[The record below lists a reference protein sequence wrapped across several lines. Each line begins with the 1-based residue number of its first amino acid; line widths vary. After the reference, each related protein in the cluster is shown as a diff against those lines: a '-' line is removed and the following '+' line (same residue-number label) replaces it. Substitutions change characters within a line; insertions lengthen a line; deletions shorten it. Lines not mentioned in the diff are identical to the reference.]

1 MMANEHGDALAH
13 ELPEERALMLEVD
26 TIGESVEP
34 KESRPTEARDRERWE
49 ALDPVRLYLRQAARS
64 QLLERDEEL
73 AIARRIDDAR
83 CERIVAVLGSPH
95 GLRWVLRLPAAER
108 DGSVNL
114 LDVLTEGGEGEEEE
128 DAAQARR
135 RLLRRIARVR
145 GLVRR
150 GAARHR
156 RTNVPDPLAHAL
168 LALRIA
174 ERHIDRLAAE
184 LEGFAETMAC
194 QRRLPGGAGAVRALE
209 RQSGLTQPALVRL
222 LAHIREADQ
231 RARVA
236 KQELVEANLR
246 LVVWVARRYAH
257 LGLQLLDLV
266 QEGNIGLMRAVGKF
280 DWRRGH
286 RFSTYATWWV
296 RQAITRALADQ
307 ARTIRVPVYVT
318 EILGNVTQ
326 LARHLGQQL
335 GRDPSP
341 EEVAARAGLP
351 VSEVQWLLGI
361 GHEPVSLDEPIGDD
375 DSWTVADALED
386 DRSPGPAEMAAR
398 DSVRRGLLRAL
409 GSLTPREAT
418 VLRLRFGIGERRDHT
433 LEEVGAH
440 FAITRERIRQIEA
453 EALRKL
459 RHHSRAHLLRGLED

>member
-1 MMANEHGDALAH
+1 MADEHADALAH
-13 ELPEERALMLEVD
+13 ELPEEPELMLDVD
-26 TIGESVEP
+26 SVDEQIEP
-34 KESRPTEARDRERWE
+34 SEQSTETSARERWE
-49 ALDPVRLYLRQAARS
+49 AFDPVRFYLRRAACSR
-64 QLLERDEEL
+64 LLERDEEL

-83 CERIVAVLGSPH
+83 CERTVAVLGSPL
-95 GLRWVLRLPAAER
+95 GLRWLLRLPAAER
-108 DGSVNL
+108 DGSLNL
-114 LDVLTEGGEGEEEE
+114 LDVLAERAEGEEEE
-128 DAAQARR
+128 DAAEARR
-135 RLLRRIARVR
+135 RFLRRIARVR

-150 GAARHR
+150 GAGRNR
-156 RTNVPDPLAHAL
+156 RANVRDPLAEAL

-174 ERHIDRLAAE
+174 ESHVDRLAAE
-184 LEGFAETMAC
+184 LEELAVTMAS
-194 QRRLPGGAGAVRALE
+194 QRGLTGGAGAVRALE
-209 RQSGLTQPALVRL
+209 RQSGLTQAALDRL
-222 LAHIREADQ
+222 LAHIRDADG
-231 RARVA
+231 RGRIAR
-236 KQELVEANLR
+236 QELVEANLR
-246 LVVWVARRYAH
+246 LVIWVARRYAH

-266 QEGNIGLMRAVGKF
+266 QEGNIGLMRAVSKF

-335 GRDPSP
+335 GRDPTP
-341 EEVAARAGLP
+341 EEVAERASLP
-351 VSEVQWLLGI
+351 ASEVQWLLGI

-375 DSWTVADALED
+375 DSRTISDALED
-386 DRSPGPAEMAAR
+386 ERTPGPAEMAAQ
-398 DSVRRGLLRAL
+398 DSVRRALLRAL
-409 GSLTPREAT
+409 GSLTPREAK

-433 LEEVGAH
+433 LEEVGVH

-459 RHHSRAHLLRGLED
+459 RHRSRAHLLRGLED

>member
-1 MMANEHGDALAH
+1 MAEDHGDALALA
-13 ELPEERALMLEVD
+13 LPEERELMLEV
-26 TIGESVEP
+26 ESIDAAPELMVTPASAGSE
-34 KESRPTEARDRERWE
+34 RDRLEQC
-49 ALDPVRLYLRQAARS
+49 DPVRLYLRQAARS
-64 QLLERDEEL
+64 RLLDRDEEV

-83 CERIVAVLGSPH
+83 CQRSVAVLASPL
-95 GLRWVLRLPAAER
+95 GLRWVLSLPPAER
-108 DGSVNL
+108 DGDVKL
-114 LDVLTEGGEGEEEE
+114 CDVLAEGTDSEEVEDPEE
-128 DAAQARR
+128 ARR
-135 RLLRRIARVR
+135 RLLRRVARVR

-150 GAARHR
+150 GAARR
-156 RTNVPDPLAHAL
+156 RRATTTDPLARAL

-174 ERHIDRLAAE
+174 EPQIDRLAGE
-184 LEGFAETMAC
+184 LEHLADTMREKRDCAGVHVSE
-194 QRRLPGGAGAVRALE
+194 RHGGLSQVTLE
-209 RQSGLTQPALVRL
+209 RL
-222 LAHIREADQ
+222 LAYVRDAD
-231 RARVA
+231 RRCTAA

-280 DWRRGH
+280 DWQRGH

-326 LARHLGQQL
+326 LARQLGQQL
-335 GRDPSP
+335 GRDATP

-351 VSEVQWLLGI
+351 VPEVQWLLGI
-361 GHEPVSLDEPIGDD
+361 GHEPMSLDEPIGDD
-375 DSWTVADALED
+375 DTRTLGESLED
-386 DRSPGPAEMAAR
+386 ERTPGPAEIATK
-398 DSVRRGLLRAL
+398 DSVRRALLRAL
-409 GSLTPREAT
+409 GSLTTREAK
-418 VLRLRFGIGERRDHT
+418 VLRLRFGIDERRDHT

-440 FAITRERIRQIEA
+440 FAVTRERIRQIEA

-459 RHHSRAHLLRGLED
+459 RHRSRAHLLQGLED

>member
-1 MMANEHGDALAH
+1 MAEDHGDALALA
-13 ELPEERALMLEVD
+13 LPEERELMLEV
-26 TIGESVEP
+26 ESIDVARELIATP
-34 KESRPTEARDRERWE
+34 ASAGSERDRLEQF
-49 ALDPVRLYLRQAARS
+49 DPVRLYLRQAARS
-64 QLLERDEEL
+64 RLLDRDEEI

-83 CERIVAVLGSPH
+83 CQRSVAVLASPL
-95 GLRWVLRLPAAER
+95 GLRWVLSLPPAER
-108 DGSVNL
+108 DGDVKL
-114 LDVLTEGGEGEEEE
+114 CDVLAEGTDSEEVE
-128 DAAQARR
+128 DPEKARR

-150 GAARHR
+150 GAARR
-156 RTNVPDPLAHAL
+156 RQATTTDPLARAL

-174 ERHIDRLAAE
+174 EPQIDRLAGE
-184 LEGFAETMAC
+184 LEHLAEMMREKRDGATVHVSE
-194 QRRLPGGAGAVRALE
+194 RHGGLSQVTLE
-209 RQSGLTQPALVRL
+209 RLLVYVRD
-222 LAHIREADQ
+222 ADRRC
-231 RARVA
+231 RAA

-266 QEGNIGLMRAVGKF
+266 QEGNIGLMRAVNKF
-280 DWRRGH
+280 DWQRGH

-335 GRDPSP
+335 GRDPTP
-341 EEVAARAGLP
+341 EEVAERAGLP
-351 VSEVQWLLGI
+351 ASEVQWLLGI

-375 DSWTVADALED
+375 DSRTIADALED
-386 DRSPGPAEMAAR
+386 ERTPGPAEMAAK
-398 DSVRRGLLRAL
+398 DSVRRALLRAL
-409 GSLTPREAT
+409 GSLTPREAK
-418 VLRLRFGIGERRDHT
+418 VLRLRFGIGERRDYT
-433 LEEVGAH
+433 LEEVGVH

-459 RHHSRAHLLRGLED
+459 RHRSRAHLLRGLED

>member
-1 MMANEHGDALAH
+1 
-13 ELPEERALMLEVD
+13 MLEVEAID
-26 TIGESVEP
+26 QTDELSESPAPDGPAAERGEP
-34 KESRPTEARDRERWE
+34 
-49 ALDPVRLYLRQAARS
+49 DPVRLYLRQAARS
-64 QLLERDEEL
+64 RLLERDEEV

-83 CERIVAVLGSPH
+83 CERVVAVLGSPL

-108 DGSVNL
+108 DGSLDL
-114 LDVLTEGGEGEEEE
+114 LDVLVDRAEGEEPE
-128 DAAQARR
+128 DAAEARR

-145 GLVRR
+145 ALVRR
-150 GAARHR
+150 GAARR
-156 RTNVPDPLAHAL
+156 RRPSVRDPLSRAL

-174 ERHIDRLAAE
+174 EPHIDRLAAE
-184 LEGFAETMAC
+184 LEQLAETMV
-194 QRRLPGGAGAVRALE
+194 RLRGPAGGAAAVRLLE
-209 RQSGLTQPALVRL
+209 RQSGLSQAALGRL
-222 LAHIREADQ
+222 LAHIHDADQ
-231 RARVA
+231 RARA
-236 KQELVEANLR
+236 ATRELVEANLR

-335 GRDPSP
+335 GRDATP
-341 EEVAARAGLP
+341 EEIAERAGMP
-351 VSEVQWLLGI
+351 PSEVQWLLGI
-361 GHEPVSLDEPIGDD
+361 GHEPMSLDEPFDDD
-375 DSWTVADALED
+375 DSRTVVDSLED
-386 DRSPGPAEMAAR
+386 ESTPGPAEMATR
-398 DSVRRGLLRAL
+398 DSVRRALLRAL
-409 GSLTPREAT
+409 GSLTVREAR
-418 VLRLRFGIGERRDHT
+418 VLRLRFGIGERRDYT

-440 FAITRERIRQIEA
+440 FAVTRERIRQIEG

-459 RHHSRAHLLRGLED
+459 RHRSRAHLLRGLED

>member
-1 MMANEHGDALAH
+1 MNAIAEEHGDALARA
-13 ELPEERALMLEVD
+13 LPEERELMLDV
-26 TIGESVEP
+26 ESMNAAPELI
-34 KESRPTEARDRERWE
+34 EAPAIAGSERDRLEQ
-49 ALDPVRLYLRQAARS
+49 LDPVRLYLRQAARS
-64 QLLERDEEL
+64 RLLDRDEEI

-83 CERIVAVLGSPH
+83 CQRAVALLASPL
-95 GLRWVLRLPAAER
+95 GLRWVLSLPGAER
-108 DGSVNL
+108 DGDLKL
-114 LDVLTEGGEGEEEE
+114 LDVLAEGTDSEELEDPEE
-128 DAAQARR
+128 ARR

-150 GAARHR
+150 GAARR
-156 RTNVPDPLAHAL
+156 RQATTTDPLGRAL

-174 ERHIDRLAAE
+174 EPQVDRLAGE
-184 LEGFAETMAC
+184 LERLAETM
-194 QRRLPGGAGAVRALE
+194 RDGTGGQVAERHRGLSQVALE
-209 RQSGLTQPALVRL
+209 RL
-222 LAHIREADQ
+222 LAYVRDAGWRYQ
-231 RARVA
+231 SA
-236 KQELVEANLR
+236 KQELVQANLR
-246 LVVWVARRYAH
+246 LVVWVARRYSH

-326 LARHLGQQL
+326 LARQLGQQL
-335 GRDPSP
+335 GRDATP

-351 VSEVQWLLGI
+351 MSEVQWLLSI
-361 GHEPVSLDEPIGDD
+361 GHEPVSLDEPIGDGV
-375 DSWTVADALED
+375 SRTLGESLED
-386 DRSPGPAEMAAR
+386 DHAPGPAEVATK
-398 DSVRRGLLRAL
+398 DSVRRALLRAL
-409 GSLTPREAT
+409 GSLTTREAM

-440 FAITRERIRQIEA
+440 FAVTRERIRQIEC

-459 RHHSRAHLLRGLED
+459 RHRSRAHLLEGLED

>member
-1 MMANEHGDALAH
+1 MAEDHGDALALAH
-13 ELPEERALMLEVD
+13 ALPDEGELILEV
-26 TIGESVEP
+26 ESIDAAPELIEIP
-34 KESRPTEARDRERWE
+34 ASAGLARDRREQF
-49 ALDPVRLYLRQAARS
+49 DPVRLYLRQAARS
-64 QLLERDEEL
+64 QLLDRDEEI

-83 CERIVAVLGSPH
+83 CQRAVAVLASPL
-95 GLRWVLRLPAAER
+95 GLRWVLTLPAAER
-108 DGSVNL
+108 DGDVKL
-114 LDVLTEGGEGEEEE
+114 CDVLADGTDGEEIEDPEE
-128 DAAQARR
+128 ARR

-150 GAARHR
+150 GAARR
-156 RTNVPDPLAHAL
+156 RQATTTDPLARAL

-174 ERHIDRLAAE
+174 EPQIDRLAAE
-184 LEGFAETMAC
+184 LEHLAATMREKRDC
-194 QRRLPGGAGAVRALE
+194 PGVHLSERHGGLSQVTLE
-209 RQSGLTQPALVRL
+209 RL
-222 LAHIREADQ
+222 LAYVRDADQ
-231 RARVA
+231 RCRAA

-280 DWRRGH
+280 DWQRGH

-326 LARHLGQQL
+326 LARQLGQQL
-335 GRDPSP
+335 GRDATP

-351 VSEVQWLLGI
+351 LPEVQWLLSI
-361 GHEPVSLDEPIGDD
+361 GHEPVSLDEPVGDD
-375 DSWTVADALED
+375 DTRTLGDSLED
-386 DRSPGPAEMAAR
+386 ERSPGPAEIATK
-398 DSVRRGLLRAL
+398 DSVRRALLRAL
-409 GSLTPREAT
+409 GSLTTREAK
-418 VLRLRFGIGERRDHT
+418 VLRLRFGIDERRDHT

-440 FAITRERIRQIEA
+440 FAVTRERIRQIEA

-459 RHHSRAHLLRGLED
+459 RHRSRAHLLQGLED

>member
-1 MMANEHGDALAH
+1 MAEDHGDALALA
-13 ELPEERALMLEVD
+13 LPEERELMLEV
-26 TIGESVEP
+26 EP
-34 KESRPTEARDRERWE
+34 IDAAPELIETPASADSERDRLEQF
-49 ALDPVRLYLRQAARS
+49 DSVRLYLRQAARS
-64 QLLERDEEL
+64 RLLDRDEEI
-73 AIARRIDDAR
+73 AIARRIANAR
-83 CERIVAVLGSPH
+83 CQRSVAVLASPL
-95 GLRWVLRLPAAER
+95 GLRWVLSLPAAER
-108 DGSVNL
+108 DGEVKL
-114 LDVLTEGGEGEEEE
+114 CDVLAEGTDSEEIEDPEE
-128 DAAQARR
+128 ARR

-150 GAARHR
+150 GAARR
-156 RTNVPDPLAHAL
+156 RRATTTDPLARAL

-174 ERHIDRLAAE
+174 EPQIDRLAGE
-184 LEGFAETMAC
+184 LEHLAVTMREKPDC
-194 QRRLPGGAGAVRALE
+194 AGAHVIERHGGLSQVTLE
-209 RQSGLTQPALVRL
+209 RL
-222 LAHIREADQ
+222 LAYVRDADRRC
-231 RARVA
+231 RAA

-280 DWRRGH
+280 DWQRGH

-326 LARHLGQQL
+326 LARQLGQQF
-335 GRDPSP
+335 GRDATP

-351 VSEVQWLLGI
+351 VPEVQWLLGI

-375 DSWTVADALED
+375 DTHTLGNSLED
-386 DRSPGPAEMAAR
+386 EHSPGPAEIATK
-398 DSVRRGLLRAL
+398 DSVRRALLRAL
-409 GSLTPREAT
+409 GSLTTREAK
-418 VLRLRFGIGERRDHT
+418 VLRLRFGIDERRDHT
-433 LEEVGAH
+433 LEEVGAYL
-440 FAITRERIRQIEA
+440 AVTRERIRQIEA

-459 RHHSRAHLLRGLED
+459 RHRSRAHLLEGLDD

>member
-1 MMANEHGDALAH
+1 MLDVESMDAAP
-13 ELPEERALMLEVD
+13 EL
-26 TIGESVEP
+26 I
-34 KESRPTEARDRERWE
+34 EAPAIAGSERDRLEQ
-49 ALDPVRLYLRQAARS
+49 LDPVRLYLRQAARS
-64 QLLERDEEL
+64 RLLDRDEEI

-83 CERIVAVLGSPH
+83 CQRAVALLASPL
-95 GLRWVLRLPAAER
+95 GLRWVLSLPGAER
-108 DGSVNL
+108 DGDLKL
-114 LDVLTEGGEGEEEE
+114 LDVLAEGTDSEELEDPEE
-128 DAAQARR
+128 ARR

-150 GAARHR
+150 GAARR
-156 RTNVPDPLAHAL
+156 RQATTTDPLGRAL

-174 ERHIDRLAAE
+174 EPQIDRLAGE
-184 LEGFAETMAC
+184 LERLAETM
-194 QRRLPGGAGAVRALE
+194 REGREGTGGQVAERHRGLSQVALE
-209 RQSGLTQPALVRL
+209 RL
-222 LAHIREADQ
+222 LAYVRDADRRCQ
-231 RARVA
+231 SA
-236 KQELVEANLR
+236 KQELVQANLR
-246 LVVWVARRYAH
+246 LVVWVARRYSH

-326 LARHLGQQL
+326 LARQLGQQL
-335 GRDPSP
+335 GRDATP

-351 VSEVQWLLGI
+351 MSEVQWLLSI
-361 GHEPVSLDEPIGDD
+361 GHEPVSLDEPIGDG
-375 DSWTVADALED
+375 DSRTLGESLED
-386 DRSPGPAEMAAR
+386 DHAPGPAEIATK
-398 DSVRRGLLRAL
+398 DSVRRALLRAL
-409 GSLTPREAT
+409 GSLTTREAM

-440 FAITRERIRQIEA
+440 FAVTRERIRQIEG

-459 RHHSRAHLLRGLED
+459 RHRSRAHLLEGLED

>member
-1 MMANEHGDALAH
+1 M
-13 ELPEERALMLEVD
+13 
-26 TIGESVEP
+26 
-34 KESRPTEARDRERWE
+34 
-49 ALDPVRLYLRQAARS
+49 RQAARS
-64 QLLERDEEL
+64 RLLERDEEL

-83 CERIVAVLGSPH
+83 CERIVAVLGSPP
-95 GLRWVLRLPAAER
+95 GLRWVLGLPAAER
-108 DGSVNL
+108 DGSLDL
-114 LDVLTEGGEGEEEE
+114 LDVLAEGPEGEEEE
-128 DAAQARR
+128 DAAQVRR

-145 GLVRR
+145 GLVRH
-150 GAARHR
+150 GAARR
-156 RTNVPDPLAHAL
+156 RRANARDPLAHAL

-174 ERHIDRLAAE
+174 ESHVDRLAAE
-184 LEGFAETMAC
+184 LEGLAETMAR
-194 QRRLPGGAGAVRALE
+194 QRGLPGGAGAVRTLE
-209 RQSGLTQPALVRL
+209 RQCGLTQPAVARL
-222 LAHIREADQ
+222 LSNVRDADR
-231 RARVA
+231 RARAA

-266 QEGNIGLMRAVGKF
+266 QEGNIGLMRAVSKF

-351 VSEVQWLLGI
+351 ASEIQWLLGI
-361 GHEPVSLDEPIGDD
+361 GHEPVSLDEPMGDD
-375 DSWTVADALED
+375 DSRTVADALED
-386 DRSPGPAEMAAR
+386 ERSDGPAEIAAK
-398 DSVRRGLLRAL
+398 DSVRRALLRAL

-440 FAITRERIRQIEA
+440 FAITRERIRQIEG

-459 RHHSRAHLLRGLED
+459 RHRSRAHLLRGLED